1 MEKLINDFSYG
12 LFFWQLILF
21 VGLIFVLKKFAWKP
35 ILNAVNE
42 REEGIKNALAEA
54 ENARKEMQNLTADNE
69 RILKEA
75 RNEREE
81 LLKDAR
87 SIREGMIET
96 AKGEAQNEAEK
107 MINKAK
113 ESIESEKLAAIADLK
128 KQVAELSIGIAEKL
142 MKDQLASKDAQVKLI
157 DNMLKDVK
165 LN

>member
-12 LFFWQLILF
+12 LFFWQLVLF
-21 VGLIFVLKKFAWKP
+21 IGLIFVLKKFAWKP

-42 REEGIKNALAEA
+42 REEGIKNALAQA
-54 ENARKEMQNLTADNE
+54 EQARKEMQNLTADNE

-87 SIREGMIET
+87 SIRENMIET
-96 AKGEAQNEAEK
+96 AKNEAQTEAHKLME
-107 MINKAK
+107 KAK
-113 ESIESEKLAAIADLK
+113 ESIETEKLAAITDLK

-157 DNMLKDVK
+157 DNMLKDIK

>member
-12 LFFWQLILF
+12 LFFWQFILF
-21 VGLIFVLKKFAWKP
+21 VGLIFVLRKFAWKP

-42 REEGIKNALAEA
+42 REEGIKDALAQA

-87 SIREGMIET
+87 SIRENMIET
-96 AKGEAQNEAEK
+96 AKGEAQVEAEK